1 MIYLDNNATTKPHP
15 DVLSALLPFYTELWG
30 NPSSIHHFGSQVTKH
45 VDHARDQVAH
55 LIRAQKSSEI
65 IFTSGGTEANNLA
78 IRGTLQANP
87 QKRHIVT
94 TQVEHSSVLSLCR
107 ELEKEGFEI
116 TYLPVQSSGALNLEE
131 LKKAIRSDTALVS
144 IMWANNE
151 TGVLFPTEE
160 IAKICEE
167 KKVLFHSD
175 AIQAVGK
182 IPVDLQKVHVSLL
195 TLAGHK
201 LHAPKGVGALYVR
214 RGTPIKPQLLGGSQE
229 RSRRAGTENVAGIIG
244 LGKACELSQTR
255 FAQNSF
261 QTMESLRNSFETH
274 LKDKFEFVQI
284 NGKEGP
290 RLPNT
295 SSTNFEGLDAETI
308 CLLLNEEGI
317 AVSTGSA
324 CSAGSLDPS
333 HVLKAM
339 GFSQRRSKG
348 TVRFS
353 LSFETTNEEIH
364 QTITVLEKI
373 ISKIVPQAQTGQWR

>member
-1 MIYLDNNATTKPHP
+1 MPVIYLDNNATTKPHP

-45 VDHARDQVAH
+45 VDHARDQVAR
-55 LIRAQKSSEI
+55 LIGAQKSNEI

-78 IRGTLQANP
+78 IRGALQANP
-87 QKRHIVT
+87 KKRHIIT
-94 TQVEHSSVLSLCR
+94 TQVEHSSVSSLCH
-107 ELEKEGFEI
+107 ELEKENFKI
-116 TYLPVQSSGALNLEE
+116 TYLPVQSSGALHLED

-151 TGVLFPTEE
+151 TGVLFPVEE

-167 KKVLFHSD
+167 NKIPFHSD

-182 IPVDLQKVHVSLL
+182 IPVDLQKARVSLL

-214 RGTPIKPQLLGGSQE
+214 RGTQIKAQLVGGSQE

-244 LGKACELSQTR
+244 LGKACELSQKR
-255 FAQNSF
+255 LAQNGC
-261 QTMESLRNSFETH
+261 QTSELRNSFETH
-274 LKDKFEFVQI
+274 LKDKFGFVQI

-295 SSTNFEGLDAETI
+295 SSITFEGLDAETI
-308 CLLLNEEGI
+308 CLLLNEEAI

-339 GFSQRRSKG
+339 GFSQKRSKG

-353 LSFETTNEEIH
+353 LSFETTNEEIN
-364 QTITVLEKI
+364 QTITVLEKVLRRL
-373 ISKIVPQAQTGQWR
+373 KK